1 MLAAT
6 EQIPLLHAI
15 VLGITQGLSEFLPIS
30 SSGHLLLVPWL
41 LGWEEL
47 TGPANADLTRTFS
60 VALHLGTLLG
70 AAAYLR
76 RDLVRLARGVLQAVR
91 ERSSAS
97 PDARQAGLLMV
108 SAVPAAVVGAAIES
122 RLADQLSHIWL
133 VALMLIVF
141 GVLLGVADRATG
153 SRRADGFSL
162 RDALVMGACQAAA
175 LAPGVSRSGS
185 TMIAGRWLGFDRDS
199 TARLSFLMALPVI
212 GGAVLFEGAEVVAQG
227 GLPPGSA
234 PAFFWG
240 VVTSGVT
247 GAIAVW
253 LVLRLVRTRSLA
265 PFVVYRVV
273 VGAAVL
279 GLLALR

>member
-6 EQIPLLHAI
+6 GQIPVLHAI

-30 SSGHLLLVPWL
+30 SSGHLLIVPWL
-41 LGWEEL
+41 LGWDEL
-47 TGPANADLTRTFS
+47 SGPANADLNRTFA
-60 VALHLGTLLG
+60 VALHLGTFVG

-76 RDLVRLARGVLQAVR
+76 RDLLRLARGALQALR
-91 ERSSAS
+91 ERSLAS
-97 PDARQAGLLMV
+97 PDGRQAVLLMV

-122 RLADQLSHIWL
+122 RLADRLSQIWL

-141 GVLLGVADRATG
+141 GILLGLADRARG
-153 SRRADGFSL
+153 SRGTDGFRL
-162 RDALVMGACQAAA
+162 RDALLMGTLQAAA

-185 TMIAGRWLGFDRDS
+185 TMMAGRWLGFDRDS

-212 GGAVLFEGAEVVAQG
+212 GGAVLLEGAEVLAEG
-227 GLPPGSA
+227 GLPPGA
-234 PAFFWG
+234 GPAFAWG
-240 VVTSGVT
+240 VVTSAVT
-247 GAIAVW
+247 GAAAVW
-253 LVLRLVRTRSLA
+253 GVLRLVRTRSLA

-279 GLLALR
+279 ALAAVR

>member
-1 MLAAT
+1 VLAAT

-41 LGWEEL
+41 LGWKEL
-47 TGPANADLTRTFS
+47 TGEANADFTRTFS
-60 VALHLGTLLG
+60 VALHIGTLLG
-70 AAAYLR
+70 AAAYLH
-76 RDLVRLARGVLQAVR
+76 RDLARLARGVLQALR
-91 ERSSAS
+91 ERSLAS

-122 RLADQLSHIWL
+122 SLADQLSHIWL

-141 GVLLGVADRATG
+141 GVLLGVADRARG
-153 SRRADGFSL
+153 SRRADGFTL
-162 RDALVMGACQAAA
+162 RDALLMGACQAAA

-212 GGAVLFEGAEVVAQG
+212 GGAVLFEGAEVVSQG

-265 PFVVYRVV
+265 PFVIYRVV
-273 VGAAVL
+273 VGVAVL
-279 GLLALR
+279 ALLALR